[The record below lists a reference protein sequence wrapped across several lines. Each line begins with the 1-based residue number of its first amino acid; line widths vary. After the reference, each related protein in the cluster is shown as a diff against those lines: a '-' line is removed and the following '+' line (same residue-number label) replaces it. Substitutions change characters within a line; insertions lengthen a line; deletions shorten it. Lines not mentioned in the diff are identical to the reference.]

1 VAGTTPIFG
10 GQAATPP
17 PAAPTQPPAQHAAP
31 ASGSSIFGGQPAQA
45 QTAPPLGSNAAY
57 QQAGQTT
64 HSIFGDILAE
74 TGQVASGASK
84 ALDAQ
89 GWLARKALTGG
100 ESDTDKQMTAI
111 RHKIPGMDF
120 VYDKV
125 LSQQNPALGPN
136 MGPLE
141 GPIQAAGRGI
151 DHFARGVIDAGIEG
165 ALDPLTYESYGGSA
179 ALKTIGKPLLGI
191 LARGAERTAVT
202 RGISQAL
209 QGAAKQVKP
218 ATQAASTYFDWS
230 APAAQSGFDPEVIR
244 GAAHKA
250 DFKGSRFQQHI
261 MERVHNIVNGQSIKT
276 VQGRVRPGTMLNDEE
291 RVNVQKALNGEAIDG
306 EPAESVLTPKEKS
319 ATRQL
324 RALTELD
331 YRFRR
336 QYATETAIHGNAPA
350 EFHDELTQAFR
361 SGKDPQIPEPT
372 TVQPNL
378 FRYQATAGEPEVS
391 PRGGT
396 FFNMDKPDKVYAG
409 PADEMGGPNLVSR
422 VNAAKNPLIVP
433 KVTGLEVDVFTAM
446 KGLSH
451 KSLDQ
456 MYRITEKWTPTQK
469 TRFLRSV
476 GANDKDI
483 AWIMDDPYEADA
495 RFTDRLIAEMAK
507 KRGYDAIQ
515 HGNEFF
521 ALHPEATREAGQFQ
535 RVRQPYG
542 PELPRQRL
550 VNQELPPD
558 YMALYREATT
568 HMATPEK
575 NNFSK
580 AMTGDTERFKALP
593 PELQAKA
600 QAIRDAMHAKFSP
613 PGMVGDVQ
621 ELEPKQAAHYP
632 PANQAAI
639 EHATELKRLH
649 TKIGAM
655 IEDKFP
661 YRENYMPSSHIGE
674 QAGREGFTSN
684 PTRWS
689 DPRAQQRKDFYVSDP
704 KDLERGFTAMAS
716 NAGRQ
721 RSAQVLHQLLGNVLD
736 DPRVNKM
743 FAEFVPPTGDKRQLR
758 DYVRETWLGAIG
770 YPRAGVVSLTPR
782 HVFNMGDLAI
792 NTVPPEKYP
801 QFIKEATELI
811 PKLMVAKPREYAEL
825 LKDLPSAIGGGAA
838 EKKPFFQKFAET
850 FPNWMPGI
858 GGKNVPVIGG
868 KSIPLVSKWAYLN
881 NKLVWA
887 SDAAFKIIYGR
898 MMKESGETAG
908 ALGKLPEGMSDET
921 ASTLRAGGTAS
932 KRLVDY
938 EHLAPIQKHL
948 RYIAPFGTF
957 RGGIPGAVAGG
968 VTRNLPRAAFL
979 NRATGGV
986 MYGNKPQ
993 PGNEGWEA
1001 FLPTADVGRA
1011 LTIGDKGTAGQRL
1024 AAGPAEFM
1032 RSTVGEPLKSGIGA
1046 VDPWMTYGEE
1056 SFPTKKADGKWDPGT
1071 LAQYALS
1078 GAPGA
1083 PLAEAML
1090 SAMGFSH
1097 FQFKGLANEAMR
1109 QTIGLQHQQP

>member
-17 PAAPTQPPAQHAAP
+17 PSQPTPPPVAPPAQ
-31 ASGSSIFGGQPAQA
+31 ASGGGSIFGGQPAA
-45 QTAPPLGSNAAY
+45 AAPPPAGSNAAY
-57 QQAGQTT
+57 QHAGQTT
-64 HSIFGDILAE
+64 QSIFGNIPDA

-111 RHKIPGMDF
+111 RHHIPGMDF

-125 LSQQNPALGPN
+125 LNQQNPALGPN

-179 ALKTIGKPLLGI
+179 VLKTIGKPLLGI

-202 RGISQAL
+202 RGISQGL
-209 QGAAKQVKP
+209 QSAAKGFKP
-218 ATQAASTYFDWS
+218 ATHIVRNYFDWS
-230 APAAQSGFDPEVIR
+230 GPAAEAGKDPAVVQ
-244 GAAHKA
+244 GAAGAAK
-250 DFKGSRFQQHI
+250 FEGSRFQQHL
-261 MERVHNIVNGQSIKT
+261 MERAHNIYAGHDIHTYTPTSDGRIIQ
-276 VQGRVRPGTMLNDEE
+276 RVRPGTMLNDEE
-291 RVNVQKALNGEAIDG
+291 RLNVQKALKGEAIDG
-306 EPAESVLTPKEKS
+306 EPAENVLTPKEKI
-319 ATRQL
+319 AARQL
-324 RALTELD
+324 RAITEMD
-331 YRFRR
+331 HHFRK

-350 EFHDELTQAFR
+350 DFHDELTQAFR
-361 SGKDPQIPEPT
+361 SGKDPQIPE
-372 TVQPNL
+372 
-378 FRYQATAGEPEVS
+378 A
-391 PRGGT
+391 
-396 FFNMDKPDKVYAG
+396 
-409 PADEMGGPNLVSR
+409 
-422 VNAAKNPLIVP
+422 
-433 KVTGLEVDVFTAM
+433 
-446 KGLSH
+446 
-451 KSLDQ
+451 
-456 MYRITEKWTPTQK
+456 
-469 TRFLRSV
+469 
-476 GANDKDI
+476 
-483 AWIMDDPYEADA
+483 EA
-495 RFTDRLIAEMAK
+495 
-507 KRGYDAIQ
+507 
-515 HGNEFF
+515 
-521 ALHPEATREAGQFQ
+521 

-542 PELPRQRL
+542 DPQPRSRMVDPQ
-550 VNQELPPD
+550 LPPD
-558 YMALYREATT
+558 YMALYRDATT
-568 HMATPEK
+568 HMTTPEK

-580 AMTGDTERFKALP
+580 AMTGDAERFKALP

-621 ELEPKQAAHYP
+621 ELDPKQAAHYP

-674 QAGREGFTSN
+674 QSGREGFTFN
-684 PTRWS
+684 PLKWG
-689 DPRAQQRKDFYVSDP
+689 DPRTKEQGEWYVHDP

-721 RSAQVLHQLLGNVLD
+721 RSSQVLNQLLGNLAD
-736 DPRVNKM
+736 HPTIQKM
-743 FAEFVPPTGDKRQLR
+743 FEEFVPPTGDKRQLG

-770 YPRAGVVSLTPR
+770 YPRAGLVSLTPR
-782 HVFNMGDLAI
+782 HVFNMADLAI

-801 QFIKEATELI
+801 QFIAEATALI
-811 PKLMVAKPREYAEL
+811 PRLMMAKPREYAEL
-825 LKDLPSAIGGGAA
+825 LKDMPSAVGGGAT
-838 EKKPFFQKFAET
+838 EKKPFFQNFSET

-858 GGKNVPVIGG
+858 GGKNVPVVGG
-868 KSIPLVSKWAYLN
+868 KSIPLVSKWSYLI
-881 NKLVWA
+881 NKLTWA
-887 SDAAFKIIYGR
+887 TDAAFKVIYGR
-898 MMKESGETAG
+898 IMKQSGESAK
-908 ALGKLPEGMSDET
+908 ALGEIPKGMGEEQ
-921 ASTLRAGGTAS
+921 AATLRAGGTAS

-938 EHLAPIQKHL
+938 EHLAPFQKHL

-968 VTRNLPRAAFL
+968 VTRNLPRAAFM

-986 MYGNKPQ
+986 MYGNEPIPAKRND
-993 PGNEGWEA
+993 PGTEGWKA
-1001 FLPTADVGRA
+1001 LLPTADVGRA
-1011 LTIGDKGTAGQRL
+1011 FSIGDEGKLGQRL
-1024 AAGPAEFM
+1024 TAGPAGYL
-1032 RSTVGEPLKSGIGA
+1032 RSSVGEPLKSAIGA

-1071 LAQYALS
+1071 LALYALS

-1097 FQFKGLANEAMR
+1097 FKFKGLANEAMR
-1109 QTIGLQHQQP
+1109 QTLGLQYQQP